1 MVLLDSLG
9 YLRVLISG
17 PNRGGFSKLKGP
29 SPLRGQ
35 EVTQIP
41 LSALADF
48 MLNGTA
54 LGVMCC
60 ISNDVY
66 SIHRPLIPFVF
77 VSIVSIVQIESRTH
91 DLNTQN
97 RDRQG
102 STSKLSFESSAFRL
116 QIQQA

>member
-1 MVLLDSLG
+1 M
-9 YLRVLISG
+9 G
-17 PNRGGFSKLKGP
+17 PNREMFSKLNGP
-29 SPLRGQ
+29 WSFWIL
-35 EVTQIP
+35 EVNPIP
-41 LSALADF
+41 VSALADF

-77 VSIVSIVQIESRTH
+77 ASIVSIVQIESRTH

-102 STSKLSFESSAFRL
+102 STSKLAFESLAFRL